1 MRGVWFTTA
10 PSRPPSL
17 QTRLFGLWHRP
28 ARPPV
33 KSAACVHPEPPLRHA
48 DTQTKTPA
56 PRIQTSAT
64 SLRASQLLTSRPLQP
79 LLGQQRPD
87 GHRAGASWTALEG
100 SANVSHAAVR
110 NQLRSANL
118 TAPLPPQARLFTV
131 TVCPTYYRSRRSPTH
146 HRLITESPMV
156 RAYSYDFSETTE
168 PEWLTRPTSV
178 ARREAVAAEA
188 L

>member
-87 GHRAGASWTALEG
+87 GHRAGPSRTALEG

-131 TVCPTYYRSRRSPTH
+131 TVCPTYDRSRRSPTH
-146 HRLITESPMV
+146 HRIADGTCPLLRLLRNN
-156 RAYSYDFSETTE
+156 RARVVDEADLRGAE
-168 PEWLTRPTSV
+168 RG
-178 ARREAVAAEA
+178 RRR
-188 L
+188 

>member
-1 MRGVWFTTA
+1 VRGVWFHDRPFPATKLADEVVRPVA
-10 PSRPPSL
+10 PTSPAAGKISGVCSSGTPA
-17 QTRLFGLWHRP
+17 P
-28 ARPPV
+28 AR
-33 KSAACVHPEPPLRHA
+33 RHA
-48 DTQTKTPA
+48 ETKTPA

-64 SLRASQLLTSRPLQP
+64 SLRAAQLLTSRPLQP

-146 HRLITESPMV
+146 HRIADGTCLLLRLLRNN
-156 RAYSYDFSETTE
+156 RARVVDEADLRGAE
-168 PEWLTRPTSV
+168 RG
-178 ARREAVAAEA
+178 RRR
-188 L
+188 